1 MFEQNRRKNLY
12 VTTLYVTGKIL
23 VYYEIV
29 I

>member
-12 VTTLYVTGKIL
+12 VTTLCVTGKIF

-29 I
+29 R